1 MRRQNHLGQDPIRG
15 LVFRLAIPSMIA
27 QLVNVLYSIIDRIY
41 IGNIPIVGDTALAG
55 AGVCG
60 PIVTLL
66 SSFGLLVGLGGSILM
81 AMKMGE
87 GDLPKARQILSNSF
101 LMLVVLSLVLTVL
114 FLLSKEQLLWWFGA
128 SKTTFP
134 YADTYMTIYTAGT
147 FFALMAMG
155 LNYFIT
161 CQGFSMVGMGTVLIG
176 AVCNIVLDPVF
187 IFGFQM
193 GVGGAAVATVISQF
207 ASCFFVLCF
216 LAGKRVQVSFS
227 FGGYSL
233 KLMRKI
239 AFLGLSPF
247 LIMATDSV
255 MVITMNT
262 VLQRFGGPGLG
273 DQLITCATI
282 VQSFFLLISSPMC
295 GITGGTQAI
304 LSFNY
309 GARQSKR
316 VMEAEKWTL
325 CLCLAFASFMV
336 AMAWLIPQVFVSLFT
351 QDPEIIQLSIWGI
364 RVFTLGMIPVC
375 TQYTFVDG
383 FTAVGRAK
391 TALPLSMSRKINY
404 CLLTVL
410 FPAIWGA
417 KAAFYAEPVTD
428 LIASILSTTFFL
440 LMFKKHLLR
449 REQEWQ

>member
-1 MRRQNHLGQDPIRG
+1 
-15 LVFRLAIPSMIA
+15 
-27 QLVNVLYSIIDRIY
+27 
-41 IGNIPIVGDTALAG
+41 
-55 AGVCG
+55 
-60 PIVTLL
+60 
-66 SSFGLLVGLGGSILM
+66 
-81 AMKMGE
+81 
-87 GDLPKARQILSNSF
+87 
-101 LMLVVLSLVLTVL
+101 
-114 FLLSKEQLLWWFGA
+114 
-128 SKTTFP
+128 
-134 YADTYMTIYTAGT
+134 
-147 FFALMAMG
+147 
-155 LNYFIT
+155 
-161 CQGFSMVGMGTVLIG
+161 
-176 AVCNIVLDPVF
+176 
-187 IFGFQM
+187 
-193 GVGGAAVATVISQF
+193 
-207 ASCFFVLCF
+207 
-216 LAGKRVQVSFS
+216 
-227 FGGYSL
+227 
-233 KLMRKI
+233 
-239 AFLGLSPF
+239 
-247 LIMATDSV
+247 
-255 MVITMNT
+255 
-262 VLQRFGGPGLG
+262 
-273 DQLITCATI
+273 
-282 VQSFFLLISSPMC
+282 MC

-336 AMAWLIPQVFVSLFT
+336 AMAWLIPQVFASLFT